1 MSFSFR
7 LFAPMLL
14 GILFVASGCIQSEP
28 AVQEGPA
35 SGDARVDDLRQENE
49 DLRDELQRLRKE
61 SLSSRR
67 GETVEILS
75 TDVYFRSGSADLT
88 PEGVEKLTSVADQIK
103 REYEGRLIRVEGH
116 TDDRP
121 IAGTLKEK
129 YPSNWELSAA
139 RSAAVVRHLQWTHDI
154 DPERFEVVAFGP
166 YQPVATNDTKE
177 GRSRNRRVR
186 VAVLP
191 ESAEETAGADSA
203 GTQSRW

>member
-7 LFAPMLL
+7 LFVPMLF

-28 AVQEGPA
+28 AVQDGPA

-154 DPERFEVVAFGP
+154 EPERFEVVAFGP

-203 GTQSRW
+203 GTESRW

>member
-1 MSFSFR
+1 MSFSVR
-7 LFAPMLL
+7 WVALMLVGAVVFL
-14 GILFVASGCIQSEP
+14 SGCIQSES
-28 AVQEGPA
+28 AMQEGPPE
-35 SGDARVDDLRQENE
+35 SDATVEDLRKEND
-49 DLRDELQRLRKE
+49 DLRDELKRLRKE
-61 SLSSRR
+61 NLSSRR

-88 PEGVEKLTSVADQIK
+88 PEGVEKLTAVADQIK
-103 REYEGRLIRVEGH
+103 REYDGRLIRVEGH

-121 IAGTLKEK
+121 IAGKLKEK

-139 RSAAVVRHLQWTHDI
+139 RSAAVVRHLQWTHEI

-191 ESAEETAGADSA
+191 ESAEETAGADTA
-203 GTQSRW
+203 GTESRW

>member
-1 MSFSFR
+1 M
-7 LFAPMLL
+7 
-14 GILFVASGCIQSEP
+14 
-28 AVQEGPA
+28 QEGP
-35 SGDARVDDLRQENE
+35 SPDPGTGDLRQENE
-49 DLRDELQRLRKE
+49 ELRDELQRLRKE

-103 REYEGRLIRVEGH
+103 REYGGRLIRVEGH

-121 IAGTLKEK
+121 IAGKLKEK

-154 DPERFEVVAFGP
+154 DPQRFEVVAFGP

-191 ESAEETAGADSA
+191 ESAEEAADPDSA
-203 GTQSRW
+203 DAQSRW